1 MGIDTIRALPTGK
14 RSMDTAT
21 MRKRGSMETTSR
33 AVCVPS
39 IRTLRSGVRGN
50 YHAPFWNS
58 GRRSDPSLDCN
69 HQIHVALA
77 VLPGHRS
84 MVHAKTFTDRF
95 DHIGDVGAAF
105 IGDEVLRRAVALT
118 RRKEHRQGN
127 PARLRSAHR
136 AG

>member
-1 MGIDTIRALPTGK
+1 MGIDTIRALPTCK

-69 HQIHVALA
+69 HQVFVTFALRA
-77 VLPGHRS
+77 DNCLMLNLQAP
-84 MVHAKTFTDRF
+84 TDGFER
-95 DHIGDVGAAF
+95 IGCEGPAT
-105 IGDEVLRRAVALT
+105 IRN
-118 RRKEHRQGN
+118 QGLGGPLVWIDN
-127 PARLRSAHR
+127 
-136 AG
+136 

>member
-1 MGIDTIRALPTGK
+1 MGIDTIRALPTCK

-69 HQIHVALA
+69 HQVHVALA
-77 VLPGHRS
+77 LGTDNGLVVNGQPG
-84 MVHAKTFTDRF
+84 TDALK
-95 DHIGDVGAAF
+95 GV
-105 IGDEVLRRAVALT
+105 GDEGPTAVGHQVDGDPVALT
-118 RRKEHRQGN
+118 RGIEHGQGD
-127 PARLRSAHR
+127 PACL
-136 AG
+136 